1 MDKQTLTSAF
11 QLMLKNTI
19 KGQLSKISLLFSFT
33 CLFPLLEVA
42 VFRCDLSQC
51 MLEIQL
57 PRQRFSWKVLVN
69 FSVAAPH
76 LWNSLPKD
84 AHLVPSLTCLR
95 CHMKMEL
102 CGWAFHWTIF
112 GPTCILFGLSF
123 PFLNQTF
130 KNHFNCFI
138 GFYCDVL

>member
-1 MDKQTLTSAF
+1 MDKQTLTRAF

-84 AHLVPSLTCLR
+84 AHLVSSLTCLPYEDGAMWVGFSLDHIR
-95 CHMKMEL
+95 AYLH
-102 CGWAFHWTIF
+102 
-112 GPTCILFGLSF
+112 SF
-123 PFLNQTF
+123 WPFISFF
-130 KNHFNCFI
+130 KP
-138 GFYCDVL
+138 DV